1 MKKIILIMGLIV
13 ISFFGYIS
21 FASGDYSNGTLVE
34 YVGTGSESY
43 SVVVPAKLAPG
54 DEGVVE
60 LYGTWG
66 SNHAINVTSDE
77 SVDLVNSLNSND
89 KRTLDVF
96 FDGISAFGDDSKEQF
111 FDNDILV
118 DEMPSDVLFGTWS
131 GKFNYYVEMKDK
143 ITFQCNAY
151 YYNVPEGMTFA
162 DYVDSEYNDGY
173 DIDGNETSRF
183 MIEEDSNGDLYVTL
197 EPGGMAALYYLD
209 AENNYKVLTPDVVIT
224 EGFHCFVIV

>member
-21 FASGDYSNGTLVE
+21 FADGNYSNGTLVE
-34 YVGTGSESY
+34 YVGTGSEAY

-60 LYGTWG
+60 LSGTWG

-77 SVDLVNSLNSND
+77 SVDLVNSLNSKD

-96 FDGISAFGDDSKEQF
+96 FDGIGAFGDDSKEQF
-111 FDNDILV
+111 FDNYILV

-143 ITFQCNAY
+143 ITFQFSGY

-173 DIDGNETSRF
+173 DIDGNERF
-183 MIEEDSNGDLYVTL
+183 RFDIIEDDDGNLYIGIEGLTG
-197 EPGGMAALYYLD
+197 PIYYVG
-209 AENNYKVLTPDVVIT
+209 AEGNYITLTPDVVIT
-224 EGFHCFVIV
+224 DGFHCFIPV